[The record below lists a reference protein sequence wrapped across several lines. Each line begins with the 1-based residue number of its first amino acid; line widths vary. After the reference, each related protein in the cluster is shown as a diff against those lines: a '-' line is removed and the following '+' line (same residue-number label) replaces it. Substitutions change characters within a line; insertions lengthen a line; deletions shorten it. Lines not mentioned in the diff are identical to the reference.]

1 MTRASCTQFTMAM
14 TSATI
19 HRLGWNSAASTMASS
34 SAGNAIIRSVKRM
47 STPPTMP
54 PKKPAVIP
62 TRAPIATAMPLATTP
77 TMSEV
82 RAP

>member
-1 MTRASCTQFTMAM
+1 M

-19 HRLGWNSAASTMASS
+19 HRLGWKIAASTMASS

-47 STPPTMP
+47 RIAPTQP
-54 PKKPAVIP
+54 RK
-62 TRAPIATAMPLATTP
+62 IAGGDADQRPDRTAMPLATIPMT
-77 TMSEV
+77 SEV